1 MQNIHYRKHLQNQIQ
16 GSGIY
21 DVVKGVADK
30 ALNVDKSINTLYPG
44 EYHGI
49 LKLPDGKYASAE
61 YMGPG
66 TRVDIRVP
74 RGDKGLTP
82 IDTESMAHDIRY
94 NLSSTPEAIRAA
106 DNKFNE
112 VIDRLRKE
120 GKEDE
125 FNLKQAE
132 LIKIKVFL
140 EGNELIRKVIR
151 KFNTRPTDI
160 QNSPELT
167 AKLEAKLK
175 ELEQQGYGRCM
186 CGGMDDI
193 TEESSDIEE
202 DVRIGTLEDE
212 INGIYDK
219 ERIPYFLTELNR
231 IEQSTSNALA
241 NPRVTDRAA
250 SFFRKRLKKV
260 QKLRRK
266 VLASQTG
273 SGFLEDLE
281 KYAGYA
287 AKGIT
292 GSGFLEDLETYAGYT
307 AKGITGKGIFDPPRS
322 FQQDL
327 SKLIFSPITAP
338 TEFLLSKIKQAQKGS
353 GFLED
358 LQTYAGY
365 AAKGITAQK
374 GGSIS
379 HRSYVS
385 SLMR

>member
-1 MQNIHYRKHLQNQIQ
+1 MQNIHYRKYLKNQIQ

-132 LIKIKVFL
+132 LIKVKVFL

-202 DVRIGTLEDE
+202 EQTIGNLENE

-219 ERIPYFLTELNR
+219 ERIPFFLSELNR
-231 IEQSTSNALA
+231 IEQGAAYNLSN
-241 NPRVTDRAA
+241 PSITDQVA
-250 SFFRKRLKKV
+250 SFFRKRIQKV

-266 VLASQTG
+266 VLRAQTG

-281 KYAGYA
+281 NYAGYA
-287 AKGIT
+287 
-292 GSGFLEDLETYAGYT
+292 

-338 TEFLLSKIKQAQKGS
+338 TEFLLSKIKQAQKG
-353 GFLED
+353 
-358 LQTYAGY
+358 
-365 AAKGITAQK
+365 
-374 GGSIS
+374 GSIA
-379 HRSYVS
+379 HRNYAS

>member
-1 MQNIHYRKHLQNQIQ
+1 MTQFYGALKSI
-16 GSGIY
+16 
-21 DVVKGVADK
+21 ADK
-30 ALNVDKSINTLYPG
+30 ALKVDNSVNPLYEG

-49 LKLPDGKYASAE
+49 LKLPNGSYVNAE

-132 LIKIKVFL
+132 LIKVKVFL

-160 QNSPELT
+160 KNSPELT

-186 CGGMDDI
+186 CGGADDI
-193 TEESSDIEE
+193 TEEPESDIEE
-202 DVRIGTLEDE
+202 EQEIGRLEEE

-219 ERIPYFLTELNR
+219 ERIPYFLEQLNR
-231 IEQSTSNALA
+231 IEAGLGNALA
-241 NPRVTDRAA
+241 NPSITDQAA
-250 SFFRKRLKKV
+250 SFFRKRLRKV

-266 VLASQTG
+266 VLSSQAG
-273 SGFLEDLE
+273 SGFIEDLE
-281 KYAGYA
+281 KYAGFA
-287 AKGIT
+287 
-292 GSGFLEDLETYAGYT
+292 
-307 AKGITGKGIFDPPRS
+307 AKGITGKGIFDAPRS
-322 FQQDL
+322 FQEDL
-327 SKLIFSPITAP
+327 SKVLFSPITKP
-338 TEFLLSKIKQAQKGS
+338 LEFLSSKIKQAQ
-353 GFLED
+353 
-358 LQTYAGY
+358 
-365 AAKGITAQK
+365 AQK
-374 GGSIS
+374 GGTIA
-379 HRSYVS
+379 HRSYAS

>member
-1 MQNIHYRKHLQNQIQ
+1 MTQFYGALKSI
-16 GSGIY
+16 
-21 DVVKGVADK
+21 ADK
-30 ALNVDKSINTLYPG
+30 AFKVDNSINTLFPG
-44 EYHGI
+44 EFHGI
-49 LKLPDGKYASAE
+49 IKLPDGRYTSAQ
-61 YMGPG
+61 YLGPG
-66 TRVDIRVP
+66 SRVDLRVP

-112 VIDRLRKE
+112 VIDRLRRE

-132 LIKIKVFL
+132 LIKVKVFL
-140 EGNELIRKVIR
+140 EGNDLIRKVIR

-186 CGGMDDI
+186 CGGADDEI
-193 TEESSDIEE
+193 TEEPDDIEE
-202 DVRIGTLEDE
+202 DQRIGALEDE
-212 INGIYDK
+212 ISGIYDK

-231 IEQSTSNALA
+231 IEQGLSNALA
-241 NPRVTDRAA
+241 NPSITDQAA
-250 SFFRKRLKKV
+250 SFFRKRARKV

-273 SGFLEDLE
+273 SGL
-281 KYAGYA
+281 
-287 AKGIT
+287 
-292 GSGFLEDLETYAGYT
+292 
-307 AKGITGKGIFDPPRS
+307 FDPPRS
-322 FQQDL
+322 FQEDV

-338 TEFLLSKIKQAQKGS
+338 TEYLLSKFKQ
-353 GFLED
+353 
-358 LQTYAGY
+358 
-365 AAKGITAQK
+365 QK
-374 GGSIS
+374 GGGIVEDTLKKYSNEGRS
-379 HRSYVS
+379 LQESQQRYLSDMARLKRSYGYGSVAHRSYAS

>member
-1 MQNIHYRKHLQNQIQ
+1 MYGLLKKIGDATL
-16 GSGIY
+16 
-21 DVVKGVADK
+21 
-30 ALNVDKSINTLYPG
+30 VDKSINDLYPG
-44 EYHGI
+44 EYHGVI
-49 LKLPDGKYASAE
+49 KLPNGKYTWAQ

-66 TRVDIRVP
+66 SRVDIRVP
-74 RGDKGLTP
+74 RGDEGLTP
-82 IDTESMAHDIRY
+82 IDRESMAHDIRY

-132 LIKIKVFL
+132 LIKVKVFL
-140 EGNELIRKVIR
+140 EGNDLIRKVIR

-160 QNSPELT
+160 KNSPELT

-175 ELEQQGYGRCM
+175 ELEMQGYGHCM
-186 CGGMDDI
+186 CGGADDEI
-193 TEESSDIEE
+193 TEEPDDIEE
-202 DVRIGTLEDE
+202 EQKIGALEDE

-219 ERIPYFLTELNR
+219 DRIPYFLTELNR
-231 IEQSTSNALA
+231 IEQGLSNSLA
-241 NPRVTDRAA
+241 NPSITDQAA

-273 SGFLEDLE
+273 SGFIEDLE
-281 KYAGYA
+281 K
-287 AKGIT
+287 
-292 GSGFLEDLETYAGYT
+292 YAGYT

-322 FQQDL
+322 FQEDV

-338 TEFLLSKIKQAQKGS
+338 TEYLLSKFKKAQN
-353 GFLED
+353 
-358 LQTYAGY
+358 
-365 AAKGITAQK
+365 
-374 GGSIS
+374 GGSIA

-385 SLMR
+385 SLMRKI

>member
-16 GSGIY
+16 GSGVY

-30 ALNVDKSINTLYPG
+30 VLNVDKSINTLYPG

-49 LKLPDGKYASAE
+49 LKLPDGRYASAE

-94 NLSSTPEAIRAA
+94 NLSATPEAIRAA

-132 LIKIKVFL
+132 LIKVKVFL

-160 QNSPELT
+160 QNTPELT

-175 ELEQQGYGRCM
+175 DLEQQGYGRCM
-186 CGGMDDI
+186 CGGEETHKMPDGTIMPGRIHGGMDDI
-193 TEESSDIEE
+193 TEEPESDIEE
-202 DVRIGTLEDE
+202 EQRIGTLEDE

-219 ERIPYFLTELNR
+219 ERIPFFLTELNR
-231 IEQSTSNALA
+231 IEQGTSNALT
-241 NPRVTDRAA
+241 NPSVTDQAA
-250 SFFRKRLKKV
+250 SFFRKRLRKI

-266 VLASQTG
+266 VLAAQTG

-281 KYAGYA
+281 NYAGYA
-287 AKGIT
+287 AKGIV
-292 GSGFLEDLETYAGYT
+292 
-307 AKGITGKGIFDPPRS
+307 GKGLVEDVAKKYGLENFGLKNSQERFAS
-322 FQQDL
+322 DL
-327 SKLIFSPITAP
+327 A
-338 TEFLLSKIKQAQKGS
+338 KIK
-353 GFLED
+353 
-358 LQTYAGY
+358 
-365 AAKGITAQK
+365 
-374 GGSIS
+374 
-379 HRSYVS
+379 RSYGYGSMAHRNYAS
-385 SLMR
+385 SLMK

>member
-1 MQNIHYRKHLQNQIQ
+1 M
-16 GSGIY
+16 S
-21 DVVKGVADK
+21 
-30 ALNVDKSINTLYPG
+30 
-44 EYHGI
+44 
-49 LKLPDGKYASAE
+49 
-61 YMGPG
+61 
-66 TRVDIRVP
+66 
-74 RGDKGLTP
+74 
-82 IDTESMAHDIRY
+82 HDIRY

-140 EGNELIRKVIR
+140 EGNDLIRKVIR

-186 CGGMDDI
+186 CGGADDEI
-193 TEESSDIEE
+193 TEEPDDIEE
-202 DVRIGTLEDE
+202 EQKIGALEDE
-212 INGIYDK
+212 ISGIYDK

-231 IEQSTSNALA
+231 IEQGLSNALA
-241 NPRVTDRAA
+241 NPSITDQAA
-250 SFFRKRLKKV
+250 SFLRKRSKKV

-292 GSGFLEDLETYAGYT
+292 G
-307 AKGITGKGIFDPPRS
+307 KGIFDPPRS
-322 FQQDL
+322 FQEDV

-338 TEFLLSKIKQAQKGS
+338 TEYLLSKFKQ
-353 GFLED
+353 
-358 LQTYAGY
+358 
-365 AAKGITAQK
+365 QK
-374 GGSIS
+374 GGSIA
-379 HRSYVS
+379 HRNYVS

>member
-1 MQNIHYRKHLQNQIQ
+1 MQNIHYRKFLQNQIQ
-16 GSGIY
+16 GSGVY

-30 ALNVDKSINTLYPG
+30 VLNVDKSINTLYPG

-49 LKLPDGKYASAE
+49 LKLPDGRYASAE

-132 LIKIKVFL
+132 LIKVKVFL
-140 EGNELIRKVIR
+140 EGNDLIRKVIR

-186 CGGMDDI
+186 CGGADDI
-193 TEESSDIEE
+193 TEEPESDIEE

-219 ERIPYFLTELNR
+219 ERIPFFLSELNR
-231 IEQSTSNALA
+231 IEQGTGNALA
-241 NPRVTDRAA
+241 NPSITDEAA
-250 SFFRKRLKKV
+250 SLFRKRLKKV

-281 KYAGYA
+281 TYAGYA
-287 AKGIT
+287 T
-292 GSGFLEDLETYAGYT
+292 
-307 AKGITGKGIFDPPRS
+307 KGITGKGLFDPPRS

-338 TEFLLSKIKQAQKGS
+338 TEYLLSKIKQ
-353 GFLED
+353 
-358 LQTYAGY
+358 
-365 AAKGITAQK
+365 QK
-374 GGSIS
+374 GGGIVEDTLKKYSNEGRS
-379 HRSYVS
+379 LQESQQRYLSDMARLKRSYGYGSVAHRSYVS

>member
-1 MQNIHYRKHLQNQIQ
+1 MTQFYGALKSL
-16 GSGIY
+16 
-21 DVVKGVADK
+21 ADK
-30 ALNVDKSINTLYPG
+30 ALKVDNSINTLYPG
-44 EYHGI
+44 EFHGI
-49 LKLPDGKYASAE
+49 IKLPDGRYTSAQ
-61 YMGPG
+61 YLGPG
-66 TRVDIRVP
+66 SRLDLRVP

-82 IDTESMAHDIRY
+82 IDTESLAHDIRY

-132 LIKIKVFL
+132 LIKVKVFL
-140 EGNELIRKVIR
+140 EGNDLIRKVIR

-175 ELEQQGYGRCM
+175 ELEQQGYGKCM
-186 CGGMDDI
+186 CGGADDEI

-212 INGIYDK
+212 IKGIYDK

-231 IEQSTSNALA
+231 IEQSTSNALT

-250 SFFRKRLKKV
+250 SFFRKRLRKI

-266 VLASQTG
+266 VLASQSG

-292 GSGFLEDLETYAGYT
+292 GKGFIEDLETYAGYT

-338 TEFLLSKIKQAQKGS
+338 TEYLLSKFKQ
-353 GFLED
+353 
-358 LQTYAGY
+358 
-365 AAKGITAQK
+365 QK
-374 GGSIS
+374 GGSIA
-379 HRSYVS
+379 HRNYVS

>member
-1 MQNIHYRKHLQNQIQ
+1 MQNIHYRKYLKNQIQ

-132 LIKIKVFL
+132 LIKVKVFL

-202 DVRIGTLEDE
+202 EQTIGNLENE

-219 ERIPYFLTELNR
+219 ERIPFFLSELNR
-231 IEQSTSNALA
+231 IEQGLGNALA
-241 NPRVTDRAA
+241 NPSITDQAA
-250 SFFRKRLKKV
+250 SFFRKRIQKV

-266 VLASQTG
+266 VLAAQTG

-281 KYAGYA
+281 NYAGYA
-287 AKGIT
+287 
-292 GSGFLEDLETYAGYT
+292 

-338 TEFLLSKIKQAQKGS
+338 TEFLLSKIKQARQ
-353 GFLED
+353 
-358 LQTYAGY
+358 
-365 AAKGITAQK
+365 AQK
-374 GGSIS
+374 GGSIA
-379 HRSYVS
+379 HRSYMS

>member
-1 MQNIHYRKHLQNQIQ
+1 MYGLLKKIGDATL
-16 GSGIY
+16 
-21 DVVKGVADK
+21 
-30 ALNVDKSINTLYPG
+30 VDKSINDLYPG
-44 EYHGI
+44 EYHGVI
-49 LKLPDGKYASAE
+49 KLPNGKYTWAE

-112 VIDRLRKE
+112 VIDRLRRE

-132 LIKIKVFL
+132 LIKVKVFL
-140 EGNELIRKVIR
+140 EGNDLIRKVIR

-175 ELEQQGYGRCM
+175 ELEQQGYGKCM
-186 CGGMDDI
+186 CGGADDEI
-193 TEESSDIEE
+193 TEEPDDIEE
-202 DVRIGTLEDE
+202 DQRIGALEDE
-212 INGIYDK
+212 ISGIYDK

-231 IEQSTSNALA
+231 IEQGLSNALA
-241 NPRVTDRAA
+241 NPSITDQAA
-250 SFFRKRLKKV
+250 SFFRKRARKV

-281 KYAGYA
+281 TYAGYA
-287 AKGIT
+287 AKGIV
-292 GSGFLEDLETYAGYT
+292 
-307 AKGITGKGIFDPPRS
+307 GKGIFDPPRS
-322 FQQDL
+322 FQEDV

-338 TEFLLSKIKQAQKGS
+338 TEYLLSKFKK
-353 GFLED
+353 
-358 LQTYAGY
+358 
-365 AAKGITAQK
+365 AQK
-374 GGSIS
+374 GGSIA
-379 HRSYVS
+379 HRSYAS
-385 SLMR
+385 SLIR

>member
-16 GSGIY
+16 GNGVY

-30 ALNVDKSINTLYPG
+30 VLNVDKSINTLYPG

-49 LKLPDGKYASAE
+49 LKLPDGRYASAE

-106 DNKFNE
+106 DDKFNQ

-132 LIKIKVFL
+132 LIKVKVFL
-140 EGNELIRKVIR
+140 EGNDLIRKVIR

-202 DVRIGTLEDE
+202 EQTIGNLENE

-219 ERIPYFLTELNR
+219 ERIPFFLSELNR
-231 IEQSTSNALA
+231 IEQGLGNALA
-241 NPRVTDRAA
+241 NPTITDQAA
-250 SFFRKRLKKV
+250 SFFRKRIQKV

-266 VLASQTG
+266 VLRAQTG

-281 KYAGYA
+281 NYAGYA
-287 AKGIT
+287 
-292 GSGFLEDLETYAGYT
+292 

-338 TEFLLSKIKQAQKGS
+338 TEFLLSKIKQAQKG
-353 GFLED
+353 
-358 LQTYAGY
+358 
-365 AAKGITAQK
+365 
-374 GGSIS
+374 GSIA
-379 HRSYVS
+379 HRSYMS

>member
-16 GSGIY
+16 GSGVY

-30 ALNVDKSINTLYPG
+30 VLNVDKSINTLYPQ

-49 LKLPDGKYASAE
+49 LKLPDGRFANAE
-61 YMGPG
+61 FMGPG
-66 TRVDIRVP
+66 SRLDLRVP

-82 IDTESMAHDIRY
+82 IDTESLAHDIRY

-132 LIKIKVFL
+132 LIKVKVFL

-186 CGGMDDI
+186 CGGADDI
-193 TEESSDIEE
+193 TEEPESDIEE
-202 DVRIGTLEDE
+202 EQRIGALEDE
-212 INGIYDK
+212 IKGIYDK
-219 ERIPYFLTELNR
+219 ERIPYFLTELTR
-231 IEQSTSNALA
+231 IEQGLGNALA
-241 NPRVTDRAA
+241 NPSITDQAA
-250 SFFRKRLKKV
+250 SFFRKRMQKV

-266 VLASQTG
+266 VLAAQTG

-287 AKGIT
+287 AKGIV
-292 GSGFLEDLETYAGYT
+292 GKGFIEDLENYAGYV
-307 AKGITGKGIFDPPRS
+307 AKGIVGKGLVEDVAKKYGLENFGLKNSQERFAS
-322 FQQDL
+322 DL
-327 SKLIFSPITAP
+327 A
-338 TEFLLSKIKQAQKGS
+338 KIK
-353 GFLED
+353 
-358 LQTYAGY
+358 
-365 AAKGITAQK
+365 
-374 GGSIS
+374 
-379 HRSYVS
+379 RSYGYGSMAHRNYAS

>member
-16 GSGIY
+16 GNGVY

-30 ALNVDKSINTLYPG
+30 VLNVDKSINTLYPQ

-49 LKLPDGKYASAE
+49 LKLPDGRYASAQ
-61 YMGPG
+61 YLGPG
-66 TRVDIRVP
+66 SRLDYRVP

-82 IDTESMAHDIRY
+82 IDTESLAHDIRY

-132 LIKIKVFL
+132 LIKVKVFL

-186 CGGMDDI
+186 CGGADDI
-193 TEESSDIEE
+193 TEEPESDIEE
-202 DVRIGTLEDE
+202 EQRIGALEDE
-212 INGIYDK
+212 IKGIYDK
-219 ERIPYFLTELNR
+219 ERIPYFLTELTR
-231 IEQSTSNALA
+231 IEQGLGNALA
-241 NPRVTDRAA
+241 NPSITDQAA
-250 SFFRKRLKKV
+250 SFFRKRMQKV

-266 VLASQTG
+266 VLAAQTG

-287 AKGIT
+287 VKGIV
-292 GSGFLEDLETYAGYT
+292 
-307 AKGITGKGIFDPPRS
+307 GKGLVEDVAKKYGLENFGLKNSQERFAS
-322 FQQDL
+322 DL
-327 SKLIFSPITAP
+327 A
-338 TEFLLSKIKQAQKGS
+338 KIK
-353 GFLED
+353 
-358 LQTYAGY
+358 
-365 AAKGITAQK
+365 
-374 GGSIS
+374 
-379 HRSYVS
+379 RSYGYGSMAHRNYAS

>member
-1 MQNIHYRKHLQNQIQ
+1 MQNIHYRKYLKNQIQ

-132 LIKIKVFL
+132 LIKVKVFL

-193 TEESSDIEE
+193 TEPSSDIESDIE
-202 DVRIGTLEDE
+202 ETDGYNRTLRNLTEQITGIIDNDE
-212 INGIYDK
+212 IPELLRQLNDVEQFYSGILANQNPNSNPLFYTQ
-219 ERIPYFLTELNR
+219 ERIAEYRRN
-231 IEQSTSNALA
+231 
-241 NPRVTDRAA
+241 
-250 SFFRKRLKKV
+250 LKKV

-266 VLASQTG
+266 VLGAQTG

-281 KYAGYA
+281 NYAGYA
-287 AKGIT
+287 
-292 GSGFLEDLETYAGYT
+292 

-338 TEFLLSKIKQAQKGS
+338 TEFLLSKIKQAQKG
-353 GFLED
+353 
-358 LQTYAGY
+358 
-365 AAKGITAQK
+365 
-374 GGSIS
+374 GSIA
-379 HRSYVS
+379 HRNYAS

>member
-1 MQNIHYRKHLQNQIQ
+1 MQNIHYRKHLQGN
-16 GSGIY
+16 GVY

-30 ALNVDKSINTLYPG
+30 VLNVDKSINTLYPG

-49 LKLPDGKYASAE
+49 LKLPDGRYASAQ
-61 YMGPG
+61 YLGPG
-66 TRVDIRVP
+66 SRIDLRVP

-132 LIKIKVFL
+132 LIKVKVFL

-186 CGGMDDI
+186 CGGADDI
-193 TEESSDIEE
+193 TEEPETDITEEPESDIEE
-202 DVRIGTLEDE
+202 EQKIGRLEDE

-219 ERIPYFLTELNR
+219 ERIPYFLSQLNR
-231 IEQSTSNALA
+231 IEEGAAYNLSRGSI
-241 NPRVTDRAA
+241 TDLVA
-250 SFFRKRLKKV
+250 SFFRKRMQKV

-266 VLASQTG
+266 VLAAQTG

-292 GSGFLEDLETYAGYT
+292 GKGFIEDLETYAGYA

-338 TEFLLSKIKQAQKGS
+338 TEFLLSKIKQAQKG
-353 GFLED
+353 
-358 LQTYAGY
+358 
-365 AAKGITAQK
+365 
-374 GGSIS
+374 GSIA
-379 HRSYVS
+379 HRSYMS

>member
-1 MQNIHYRKHLQNQIQ
+1 MQNIHYRKYLQNQIQ
-16 GSGIY
+16 GSGVY

-30 ALNVDKSINTLYPG
+30 VLNVDKSINTLYPQ

-49 LKLPDGKYASAE
+49 LKLPDGRYASAE

-66 TRVDIRVP
+66 SRLDLRVP

-82 IDTESMAHDIRY
+82 IDTESLAHDIRY

-132 LIKIKVFL
+132 LIKVKVFL

-167 AKLEAKLK
+167 AQLEAKLK

-186 CGGMDDI
+186 CGGADDDEI
-193 TEESSDIEE
+193 TEEPYDIEE
-202 DVRIGTLEDE
+202 DQKIGALEDE

-231 IEQSTSNALA
+231 IEQGLSYALA
-241 NPRVTDRAA
+241 NPSITDQAA
-250 SFFRKRLKKV
+250 SFFRKRMQKV

-266 VLASQTG
+266 VLAAQTG

-287 AKGIT
+287 AKGIV
-292 GSGFLEDLETYAGYT
+292 GKGFIEDLETYAGYT
-307 AKGITGKGIFDPPRS
+307 AKGIVGGGIVEDTLKKYSNEGRS
-322 FQQDL
+322 LQESQQRYL
-327 SKLIFSPITAP
+327 SDMAKLKRSYGY
-338 TEFLLSKIKQAQKGS
+338 GS
-353 GFLED
+353 M
-358 LQTYAGY
+358 A
-365 AAKGITAQK
+365 
-374 GGSIS
+374 
-379 HRSYVS
+379 HRSYAS
-385 SLMR
+385 SLIR

>member
-1 MQNIHYRKHLQNQIQ
+1 MQNIHYRKFLQNQIQ
-16 GSGIY
+16 GSGVY

-30 ALNVDKSINTLYPG
+30 VLNVDKSINTLYPG

-49 LKLPDGKYASAE
+49 LKLPDGRYASAQ

-66 TRVDIRVP
+66 SRVDIRVP

-132 LIKIKVFL
+132 LIKVKVFL
-140 EGNELIRKVIR
+140 EGNDLIRKVIR

-175 ELEQQGYGRCM
+175 ELEQQGYGHCM
-186 CGGMDDI
+186 CGGADDEI
-193 TEESSDIEE
+193 TEEPDDIEE
-202 DVRIGTLEDE
+202 DVRIGALEDE

-219 ERIPYFLTELNR
+219 ERIPFFLSELNR
-231 IEQSTSNALA
+231 IEQGTGNALA
-241 NPRVTDRAA
+241 NPSITDEAA
-250 SFFRKRLKKV
+250 SLFRKRLKKV

-266 VLASQTG
+266 VLAAQ
-273 SGFLEDLE
+273 
-281 KYAGYA
+281 
-287 AKGIT
+287 T
-292 GSGFLEDLETYAGYT
+292 GSGFLEDLETYAGYA
-307 AKGITGKGIFDPPRS
+307 AKGIVGKGIFDPPRS

-338 TEFLLSKIKQAQKGS
+338 TEYLLSKIKQ
-353 GFLED
+353 
-358 LQTYAGY
+358 
-365 AAKGITAQK
+365 QK
-374 GGSIS
+374 GGTIA
-379 HRSYVS
+379 HRNYVS